1 MINHFQNTAVFL
13 RDHYTRNST
22 SGTIIAVCVCVC
34 VVSCQ
39 KEGVVEEFVGYV
51 KDGIMYAPSQNIKI
65 KLMGLL
71 KVLTFLYSAQK
82 FFLGKK

>member
-22 SGTIIAVCVCVC
+22 SGTIVAVCVC

-39 KEGVVEEFVGYV
+39 KREVTEVEEFVGYV
-51 KDGIMYAPSQNIKI
+51 KDEIMYAPSQNIKI

-71 KVLTFLYSAQK
+71 KVLMFLCSAQK